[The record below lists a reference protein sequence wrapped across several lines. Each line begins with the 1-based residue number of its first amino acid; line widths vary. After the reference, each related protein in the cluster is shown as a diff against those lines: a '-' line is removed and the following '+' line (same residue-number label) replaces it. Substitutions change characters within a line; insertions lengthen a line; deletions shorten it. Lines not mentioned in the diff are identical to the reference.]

1 MNACYIDLKERE
13 YLADVDDAERRS
25 LWVSDKAAEL
35 LTKRETWEAGIED
48 ARHDWADRPNPIIDA
63 LMKGDSAHAGYLLH
77 KHVVGEFAESE
88 ADVLYELKPKWQEE
102 DFDVG

>member
-1 MNACYIDLKERE
+1 MNACYNDIKERE
-13 YLADVDDAERRS
+13 HLADVDEGERKK
-25 LWVSDKAAEL
+25 LWIDDKVKEL
-35 LTKRETWEAGIED
+35 LAKRETWEAGIED
-48 ARHDWADRPNPIIDA
+48 AHFDWSDRPNPIIDA
-63 LMKGDSAHAGYLLH
+63 LMKGDTAKAGYLLH